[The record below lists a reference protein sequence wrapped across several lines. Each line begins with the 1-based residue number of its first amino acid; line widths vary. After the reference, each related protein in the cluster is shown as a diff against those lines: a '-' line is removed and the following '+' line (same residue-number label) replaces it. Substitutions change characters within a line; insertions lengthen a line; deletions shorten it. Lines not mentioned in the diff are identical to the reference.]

1 MWKTIILLFLLA
13 LWAESSQEQT
23 SQDGTRNKTCE
34 RVLIRSKRRWVLN
47 TFEVNE
53 ELPGPYPQFI
63 TELHN
68 DKHLKHSILFK
79 ISGQGV
85 TEEPLNVFTINETTG
100 EIFLHKPIDRETYSM
115 LRVKFDVMDE
125 ETDEIVDKSL
135 AFIVKVKD
143 MNDNKPTFI
152 PEVININIPENTKE
166 GQLPILL
173 RATDSDEAG
182 NDNSRISMRIVSQEP
197 ALPKISLDT
206 SLNEKDHRLAKLFF
220 SGCFDYD
227 KVKTYKMLVEARDHG
242 IPSLSSTATIYIHIS
257 DSNTHAP
264 VFTDLKERVLI
275 RSKRRWVLTT
285 IELEEESPGPF
296 PVKITKLF
304 NDKISSHAV
313 RFSITG
319 HGVTEEPNGILSID
333 EKTGDV
339 FMHKSID
346 RETYPIF
353 HVQFNVHDLATGQ
366 LLDNTLS
373 FDVAIQ
379 DKNDN
384 APLFTPP
391 VLDVNLP
398 ENINEGELPFSLHAS
413 DRDEDRNDN
422 SRISMRIVSQTPPL
436 PKLSLKTPDE
446 RFTKL
451 EFSGCFDYD
460 KIRFYRILVE
470 ARDHGKPS
478 LSSTATVNIA
488 ITDSN
493 THTPEIAAPKHI
505 EVNET
510 EINKEILRIPVKDK
524 DTPNTPGSRAVFA
537 ILKGNEEG
545 NYKIETD
552 PLTNEGV
559 LTVIKGIDFERTPL
573 SELEIVVEN
582 EEPLFFCV
590 DGKPVNPIPKNLTRS
605 NKVKVA
611 VKVIDVN
618 DPPVFHNKIHI
629 VHNVEEEEP
638 GEVLYTPTVTDED
651 SDPAKIRYELG
662 EDPAKWMSI
671 DPQTGII
678 TLAKK
683 MDRESPYVNGSTYTV
698 VMRAIDD
705 GNPPGMGTG
714 TLVIKLGDK
723 NDNAPY
729 LTYNP
734 SVICGNKGDRVRV
747 TAQDADVFPYSG
759 PFNITLDKDDQELK
773 SMWKFEHTVSEILL
787 ISLKSLPYG
796 NYTVPVKIADQ
807 QGVQAND
814 VLQVVICD
822 CGSGTVCKN
831 QLPRSSTLHISSIVI
846 ILLAILLLIALLLYC
861 FFCKCGINRKEKIHN
876 FMEFLQDDGIQ
887 TMVIYKLEGEG
898 SCKTT

>member
-1 MWKTIILLFLLA
+1 MDISFYTHNRNTQRRSTGTATCTSLRMWKTIILLFLLA

-115 LRVKFDVMDE
+115 LRVNFDVMDK
-125 ETDEIVDKSL
+125 ETHKIVDKTL
-135 AFIVKVKD
+135 TFDLEIKD
-143 MNDNKPTFI
+143 MNDNKPTFK
-152 PEVININIPENTKE
+152 PEVLYMNIPENTKE

-173 RATDSDEAG
+173 QATDRDEKG

-206 SLNEKDHRLAKLFF
+206 SLDEKKQKLAKLVF

-242 IPSLSSTATIYIHIS
+242 IPSLSSTATIYIHIY

-264 VFTDLKERVLI
+264 VFTDLKFNTEVL
-275 RSKRRWVLTT
+275 
-285 IELEEESPGPF
+285 E
-296 PVKITKLF
+296 
-304 NDKISSHAV
+304 
-313 RFSITG
+313 
-319 HGVTEEPNGILSID
+319 
-333 EKTGDV
+333 
-339 FMHKSID
+339 M
-346 RETYPIF
+346 ET
-353 HVQFNVHDLATGQ
+353 
-366 LLDNTLS
+366 
-373 FDVAIQ
+373 
-379 DKNDN
+379 
-384 APLFTPP
+384 
-391 VLDVNLP
+391 
-398 ENINEGELPFSLHAS
+398 
-413 DRDEDRNDN
+413 
-422 SRISMRIVSQTPPL
+422 
-436 PKLSLKTPDE
+436 
-446 RFTKL
+446 
-451 EFSGCFDYD
+451 
-460 KIRFYRILVE
+460 
-470 ARDHGKPS
+470 
-478 LSSTATVNIA
+478 
-488 ITDSN
+488 
-493 THTPEIAAPKHI
+493 
-505 EVNET
+505 
-510 EINKEILRIPVKDK
+510 NKEILRIPVQDK

-559 LTVIKGIDFERTPL
+559 LTVIKGKDYERTTL
-573 SELEIVVEN
+573 TELEIGVEN

-590 DGKPVNPIPKNLTRS
+590 DGKPVNPIPKNLNRS

-629 VHNVEEEEP
+629 VHRVEEEEP

-651 SDPAKIRYELG
+651 SDPAKIRYKLG

-705 GNPPGMGTG
+705 GEPPGTGTG
-714 TLVIKLGDK
+714 TLVINLGDK

-729 LTYNP
+729 LTCNP

-759 PFNITLDKDDQELK
+759 PFIITLDKDDQELK